1 MDRGNHYEA
10 AFEAYLRERRLAYI
24 AVDEAKRATLGDE
37 PVKSLDFIVH
47 GPDGP
52 RLLIDVKGRRY
63 PGGTAANPRRV
74 WENWYTQDDVTG
86 LERWQARFG
95 AGYLGLL
102 VFVYRLAPTVRLPV
116 NTPDV
121 WAWRERRY
129 LLRAVTVADY
139 RRRMRVRSPKW
150 GTVCLTCEAFREV
163 VRPFSAFTRSETASA
178 AGVQ

>member
-24 AVDEAKRATLGDE
+24 AVDEARRTTLGDE

-47 GPDGP
+47 GLDGP

-63 PGGTAANPRRV
+63 PGGSAAKPRRV
-74 WENWYTQDDVTG
+74 WENWSTQDDISG

-95 AGYLGLL
+95 TGYVGLL
-102 VFVYRLAPTVRLPV
+102 VFVYRLAPAVTLPV
-116 NTPDV
+116 NTPDL

-139 RRRMRVRSPKW
+139 RRHLRVRSPKW
-150 GTVCLTCEAFREV
+150 GTVCLPREAFRTV
-163 VRPFSAFTRSETASA
+163 VRPFSAFTRAEPA
-178 AGVQ
+178 AVQ